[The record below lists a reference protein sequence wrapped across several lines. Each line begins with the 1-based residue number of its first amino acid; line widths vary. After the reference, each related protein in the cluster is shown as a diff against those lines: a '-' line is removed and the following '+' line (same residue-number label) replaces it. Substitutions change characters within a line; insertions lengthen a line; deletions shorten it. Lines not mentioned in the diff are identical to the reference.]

1 MTRLS
6 FRQEASEDLRRIAAE
21 TRRAWGDEQ
30 AKRYAAALRR
40 DIKSLLEFP
49 LRYPEFA
56 PRPGLRRMNSERHA
70 LIYGV
75 SEDRIEIIRVLHV
88 GSDMGRWV

>member
-6 FRQEASEDLRRIAAE
+6 FRLEASDDLGRIAAE
-21 TRRAWGDEQ
+21 TRKAWGEDQ
-30 AKRYAAALRR
+30 AKRYVGALRS

-56 PRPGLRRMNSERHA
+56 PRPGLRRMNSGRHA
-70 LIYGV
+70 VIYAV
-75 SEDRIEIIRVLHV
+75 SDERIEIVRVLHV